1 MYICRR
7 ITSVFYLVTY
17 DFKISNYTLCISS
30 DREKIRAVV
39 GEEKA
44 LREENLRL
52 QRRLVR
58 EVERREAISRQLSE
72 SESSLEM
79 EDERIFNER
88 CRHTSS
94 PTPYSPSPTRR
105 SLSPACK
112 YMTS

>member
-1 MYICRR
+1 MILK
-7 ITSVFYLVTY
+7 LVIILY
-17 DFKISNYTLCISS
+17 VSS

-112 YMTS
+112 YMTSWYYKY